1 MQRVGEWKLFPS
13 LVVRFLAT
21 LHKPMTRRSLTT
33 RAPIV
38 SVVRL
43 GPCRSSRYGR
53 PVAARSLNRLR
64 RTKTGPAPETKVT
77 CGPARCADTRRAW
90 YLVLTSLLTSR
101 DVLGVAL
108 LVAGGVVAARAL
120 ATRRDAGP
128 QAARAGE
135 PPGLQEA
142 RAALRM
148 RYANG
153 EISREDYLQGKVELE
168 D

>member
-1 MQRVGEWKLFPS
+1 MGGMMGT
-13 LVVRFLAT
+13 AGT
-21 LHKPMTRRSLTT
+21 
-33 RAPIV
+33 A
-38 SVVRL
+38 
-43 GPCRSSRYGR
+43 G
-53 PVAARSLNRLR
+53 
-64 RTKTGPAPETKVT
+64 
-77 CGPARCADTRRAW
+77 AW
-90 YLVLTSLLTSR
+90 IALWI
-101 DVLGVAL
+101 VLGVAL
-108 LVAGGVVAARAL
+108 LVTGGVVAARAL